1 MTCDCDTITVMI
13 DRVTEPTGP
22 LAGVRVVEMVGIG
35 PGPFAA
41 MLLADLGAE
50 VIRVDRPGGNA
61 LKIAAPDK
69 DITARGRPSVA
80 LNLKDPRAVEVVL
93 DLVESADVLIEGF
106 RPGVAERLGIG
117 PDVCLERN
125 PALVY
130 GRMTGWGQD
139 GPLAQTAGHDVNYIA
154 VAGALDT
161 IGRAGGP
168 PQIPLNLLGDF
179 AGGSMY
185 LVTGV
190 LAALTHA
197 RSTGT
202 GQVVDAAITDG
213 TAHLLAMPLMMQ
225 QSGAWNHDRGTNLL
239 DSGAPFYDVYETS
252 DGRWMSVGGLEPQ
265 FYAAMEQLL
274 EPWLDE
280 PLPDRNDPRQ
290 WPALRTR
297 LATVFAARSQSD
309 WIGTFEG
316 SDACVAPV
324 VPMHEAATHPHHVAR
339 GTYVERDGLVQPA
352 PAPRFSATPA
362 ELGAPPSAPGADTR
376 TALTA
381 WGIADV
387 EALIADGV
395 AVQPATTETLETP

>member
-1 MTCDCDTITVMI
+1 MI
-13 DRVTEPTGP
+13 DRVNDQAQTGP
-22 LAGVRVVEMVGIG
+22 LSGVRVVEIVGIG

-41 MLLADLGAE
+41 MLLADLGAD

-61 LKIAAPDK
+61 LKVAAPDK

-93 DLVESADVLIEGF
+93 DLVGSADILIEGF

-117 PDVCLERN
+117 PDVCLARN

-139 GPLAQTAGHDVNYIA
+139 GPLAHTAGHDVNYIS
-154 VAGALDT
+154 VAGALDP

-168 PQIPLNLLGDF
+168 PQIPLNLVGDF

-185 LVTGV
+185 LVAGV

-213 TAHLLAMPLMMQ
+213 AAHLLAMPLMMQ
-225 QSGAWNHDRGTNLL
+225 QAGAWNPERGTNLL

-265 FYAAMEQLL
+265 FYAAMTDLL
-274 EPWLDE
+274 APFLDGSE
-280 PLPDRNDPRQ
+280 LPDRYDLQR
-290 WPALRTR
+290 WPELRTA
-297 LATVFAARSQSD
+297 LAAVFATRTQAD

-324 VPMHEAATHPHHVAR
+324 VPMHEAPLHPHNIAR

-362 ELGAPPSAPGADTR
+362 ELGAAPSAPGADTR
-376 TALTA
+376 SALAA
-381 WGIADV
+381 WGIQDIDQ
-387 EALIADGV
+387 LISDGIAHQHA
-395 AVQPATTETLETP
+395 AVQPSTEETP